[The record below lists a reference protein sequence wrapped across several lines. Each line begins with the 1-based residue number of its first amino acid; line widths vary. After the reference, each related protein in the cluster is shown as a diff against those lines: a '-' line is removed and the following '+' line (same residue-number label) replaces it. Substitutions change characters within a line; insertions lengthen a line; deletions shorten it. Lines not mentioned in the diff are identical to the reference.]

1 MTARMRGILLTGL
14 AAANFLL
21 GGLSTRDAEAAM
33 LGAPTMSHA
42 GQAPVVQRVTNVCG
56 ANGCVRVQTQRVQH
70 QKPGSVPG
78 KHI

>member
-1 MTARMRGILLTGL
+1 MRGILLAGL
-14 AAANFLL
+14 AAASFLL
-21 GGLSTRDAEAAM
+21 GGLSTRAETAM
-33 LGAPTMSHA
+33 LAAPTTSYTGKA
-42 GQAPVVQRVTNVCG
+42 AVVQRVTNVCG